1 MWHIKAD
8 AYLDIISSPLC
19 QCDTPI
25 QNAYLDIISSAIHQC
40 DTPMLCLPWLYA
52 KVVLVDFTPKLQSC
66 TGVFFFWYC
75 FLFRRKLLLLCAPW
89 KTKQLRKSSLI
100 LPRGGLCL
108 HPGSSFH
115 LYLHSISVQMWG
127 YLFSTLH
134 YYKQTINKPKVNPL
148 YFVTQTVSVLKTLQC
163 PVTFC
168 YRCNSPGVLFF

>member
-1 MWHIKAD
+1 MWHPLPD
-8 AYLDIISSPLC
+8 AYLDIIASPLC

-40 DTPMLCLPWLYA
+40 DTPRLCLPWLFA

-75 FLFRRKLLLLCAPW
+75 LLFGRKLLLRCAPLED
-89 KTKQLRKSSLI
+89 KAAAEIISNSSPWRT
-100 LPRGGLCL
+100 LPT
-108 HPGSSFH
+108 PSSSFH
-115 LYLHSISVQMWG
+115 LCLHSISVQMWG

-168 YRCNSPGVLFF
+168 YRCNSTGVLFF